1 MQSNF
6 EQALER
12 VFAHEGGYVNL
23 KTDPGGATNRGV
35 TQRTYDAWRQR
46 IGERPRD
53 VRELSDDEARRIY
66 KEQYADKVW
75 FDRLPAGLDYALFD
89 FAVNSGVARAVKCV
103 QRIVGVREDGIMG
116 VQTLAAVQ
124 AKAPKALVA
133 DLCAARLKFVRG
145 LKGYK
150 HFGRGWSRRI
160 ADVQQRALLL
170 AGSAPLLPPD
180 YATDGVEATPKA
192 DGAQSLVGSI
202 AASRRSKAAVAGCVG
217 AALSAVPEAVELAK
231 PAKEAFAFGQYA
243 AVLGAAITALA
254 LGYIVWVR
262 SRDVRD

>member
-1 MQSNF
+1 MQGNF

-12 VFAHEGGYVNL
+12 VFAHEGGYVNHRH
-23 KTDPGGATNRGV
+23 DPGGATNRGV

-89 FAVNSGVARAVKCV
+89 FAVNSGVSRAVKFV
-103 QRIVGVREDGIMG
+103 QRLAGVREDGIMG
-116 VQTLAAVQ
+116 VQTLAAIN
-124 AKAPKALVA
+124 AKNPKALLT

-145 LKGYK
+145 LKTYK
-150 HFGRGWSRRI
+150 HFGRGWERRI
-160 ADVQQRALLL
+160 SDVQRVALLL
-170 AGSAPLLPPD
+170 AAHAPVTVAD
-180 YATDGVEATPKA
+180 VEVTPKA
-192 DGAQSLVGSI
+192 DGQQSVMGSI
-202 AASRRSKAAVAGCVG
+202 ASSRRSKAAVAGVVG

-231 PAKEAFAFGQYA
+231 PAKEAFAFGEYA
-243 AVLGAAITALA
+243 ALFGAVITALA
-254 LGYIVWVR
+254 LAYIVYVR
-262 SRDVRD
+262 ARDVRD